1 MRRVTVES
9 SLQLLLA
16 LKQHP
21 CVLDA
26 LGWQQCKRQNPCSEA
41 SHPGNSHLIVVMFC
55 VSMPVL
61 SIETFVVSAEKCFDK
76 LLPLK
81 QVCYREA
88 VSRSDEKQ
96 TTFLCRLAAT
106 LS

>member
-1 MRRVTVES
+1 MDSVFLTAGSKGVSRSKAACT
-9 SLQLLLA
+9 
-16 LKQHP
+16 LKAAVQTTKF
-21 CVLDA
+21 LF
-26 LGWQQCKRQNPCSEA
+26 EA
-41 SHPGNSHLIVVMFC
+41 SHPGNSDSIVVMFC
-55 VSMPVL
+55 VSVPVL
-61 SIETFVVSAEKCFDK
+61 SIETCVVSAEKCFDK

-81 QVCYREA
+81 QVSYREA